1 MKKLNLLEAGSYMQ
15 RLYVNNYIGI
25 FHRERHTAQVIPG
38 LITKS
43 CLQMMTALF
52 ITSPAPP
59 GLKTLALLIT
69 LYTTIVVWRLFHTII
84 TRNGRWHGWWLV
96 QLNNYLYGDPYGRI
110 WEEMSHEL
118 CKIKLKIKSSTKYW
132 LKNFEEFVSS
142 SCNQWKRLYTWLQLS
157 LLAPGTKRVC

>member
-1 MKKLNLLEAGSYMQ
+1 MQ

-25 FHRERHTAQVIPG
+25 FQRERHTAQVIPG

-142 SCNQWKRLYTWLQLS
+142 SFSVKASLHVITTFFACPGDKKGLLS
-157 LLAPGTKRVC
+157 LFSVLSFDC